1 MKEELTEIGRLDL
14 AARAESVEPFLSRA
28 VLPMVFVT
36 MMAFLLALGSQAS
49 LSETFAVWMYVSV
62 AAVTVIML
70 LRHWCYAA
78 YGLSILNFLAAIGIL
93 KYSKDDYFHTF
104 LGSTTN
110 EFFLLWFVVNGYSW
124 WRAAAALVAAHD
136 ERFDKERSQVGQ
148 WLADLKYGDRSGQV
162 IEFSVKSFWNR
173 YRTYRL
179 LNLGNCWAVAKF
191 KSGNLRG
198 LVDYR
203 VRGPDCVTVIEQPN
217 GKMRIEIAGRFIG
230 NVDTS
235 PECRNRLLRSVG
247 KDLNPPRTAGLT
259 NSL

>member
-1 MKEELTEIGRLDL
+1 M
-14 AARAESVEPFLSRA
+14 
-28 VLPMVFVT
+28 
-36 MMAFLLALGSQAS
+36 
-49 LSETFAVWMYVSV
+49 
-62 AAVTVIML
+62 
-70 LRHWCYAA
+70 
-78 YGLSILNFLAAIGIL
+78 
-93 KYSKDDYFHTF
+93 
-104 LGSTTN
+104 
-110 EFFLLWFVVNGYSW
+110 
-124 WRAAAALVAAHD
+124 AAHD

-162 IEFSVKSFWNR
+162 IEFSVKSFWNG
-173 YRTYRL
+173 YWTYRL